1 MFDAVRVDLERARAS
16 SNPRGFGRVFDRQSK
31 LARKVRAQ
39 AAVASP
45 HALLWKILAGFAC
58 VLLLSAVAHK
68 SNGGRRGLDG
78 ASTLP
83 YNALDGG
90 DVGATWTTQRLCR
103 HFGVLVPSRVRVEHG
118 VDTLA
123 KLDDATARWSEIH
136 LVQLDVAYRAAG
148 DDEKS
153 ARGWRAALTRA
164 PARLPVVSASP
175 YRASDLTLDAFLDA
189 WSTAAPSR
197 SASPSD
203 ANRASCSPSR
213 TRAPSHPPCAP
224 SAIACAPDASPARSS
239 SAARSSR
246 AGWILLPQLASV
258 FESPRRTKPTTT
270 TTRANIT
277 RTYRPFRGRVRGV
290 ARRARTTH
298 VSVLAV

>member
-1 MFDAVRVDLERARAS
+1 M
-16 SNPRGFGRVFDRQSK
+16 
-31 LARKVRAQ
+31 
-39 AAVASP
+39 
-45 HALLWKILAGFAC
+45 AGFAC

-103 HFGVLVPSRVRVEHG
+103 HFGVPVPSRVRVEHG

-164 PARLPVVSASP
+164 PAGFPVVSASP

-189 WSTAAPSR
+189 FARRVLALRQPVGREQGLMLTLKDPRAITPTLRALRDRVRAGRLPGPLVVGGEILPGRVDFCPNSR
-197 SASPSD
+197 
-203 ANRASCSPSR
+203 RC
-213 TRAPSHPPCAP
+213 
-224 SAIACAPDASPARSS
+224 
-239 SAARSSR
+239 SSR
-246 AGWILLPQLASV
+246 
-258 FESPRRTKPTTT
+258 PRRTKPTTT

>member
-1 MFDAVRVDLERARAS
+1 MFDAVRVDLDRARAG
-16 SNPRGFGRVFDRQSK
+16 SNPSRLQSQLDRQSK

-58 VLLLSAVAHK
+58 VLLLSAAAHK

-83 YNALDGG
+83 YSALDGG

-103 HFGVLVPSRVRVEHG
+103 HFGVPVPSRVRVEHG

-136 LVQLDVAYRAAG
+136 LVQLDVAYRAAT

-153 ARGWRAALTRA
+153 ARGWRAALARA
-164 PARLPVVSASP
+164 PAGVPVGEGA
-175 YRASDLTLDAFLDA
+175 ALFLA
-189 WSTAAPSR
+189 QALQLLLAAPRNVTPRPLPGVRVRRSR
-197 SASPSD
+197 
-203 ANRASCSPSR
+203 RC
-213 TRAPSHPPCAP
+213 
-224 SAIACAPDASPARSS
+224 
-239 SAARSSR
+239 
-246 AGWILLPQLASV
+246 
-258 FESPRRTKPTTT
+258 
-270 TTRANIT
+270 
-277 RTYRPFRGRVRGV
+277 RGRGTGRP
-290 ARRARTTH
+290 A
-298 VSVLAV
+298 

>member
-16 SNPRGFGRVFDRQSK
+16 SNPSRLQSQLDRQSK

-103 HFGVLVPSRVRVEHG
+103 HFGVPVPSRVRVEHG

-164 PARLPVVSASP
+164 PRAFPSSPRPPTARPISPSTRFWTRSPAAS
-175 YRASDLTLDAFLDA
+175 
-189 WSTAAPSR
+189 SR

-239 SAARSSR
+239 SAARFSR
-246 AGWILLPQLASV
+246 AGWISAPTRVGVRVAPGARNQPR
-258 FESPRRTKPTTT
+258 PRRE
-270 TTRANIT
+270 
-277 RTYRPFRGRVRGV
+277 RTSRVRTARSGGRVRGV